1 MTATRHTLVL
11 GRESAG
17 RGLATLPEWCRLAAA
32 VAVLALPATGLCQE
46 PKPAEPPAKYVTV
59 RSAVDAA
66 IGFYAA
72 KDYAKGK
79 DAVTQALA
87 LASDEREQTAIQRT
101 MLRSYRAAPDWEPM
115 VEALE
120 FMVEHSE
127 FDGERSL
134 ARREL
139 IGFAHHRGR
148 VDDVVKRYEDRLG
161 RKPDDE
167 TSLVILGEIFMR
179 LEPNARRAVAMFE
192 KLGEVRAKAG
202 RELTPAEA
210 ADLAREYVK
219 DRRFREGAE
228 LFEKTAGRDP
238 KLAAWNW
245 KEAAAAW
252 RKEGDRDKAI
262 AAARSA
268 ERTGP
273 ESRDE
278 GLAHFWHR
286 GLADVFFEIGEFG
299 AAIPHYE
306 RAIEKTAID
315 GYRKDCEQRLGEAK
329 RRVAGS

>member
-1 MTATRHTLVL
+1 MASWCLV
-11 GRESAG
+11 
-17 RGLATLPEWCRLAAA
+17 A
-32 VAVLALPATGLCQE
+32 VATVALGVPATGRGQE

-120 FMVEHSE
+120 FMSEHSE

-148 VDDVVKRYEDRLG
+148 VDDVVKRYEDRLA

-167 TSLVILGEIFMR
+167 TPLVILAEIFMR

-202 RELTPAEA
+202 RELTPDEA
-210 ADLAREYVK
+210 ADLAREYVN
-219 DRRFREGAE
+219 DRRFKQGAE
-228 LFEKTAGRDP
+228 LFEKTAARDP
-238 KLAAWNW
+238 KRAAWNW
-245 KEAAAAW
+245 KEAAEAW
-252 RKEGDRDKAI
+252 RKEGDKEKAV
-262 AAARSA
+262 AAARAA
-268 ERTGP
+268 ERAGP
-273 ESRDE
+273 ESRSE
-278 GLAHFWHR
+278 GLAHHWHR
-286 GLADVFFEIGEFG
+286 GLADVFFESGEFG
-299 AAIPHYE
+299 ASIPHYE
-306 RAIEKTAID
+306 QAIEKTTIE

-329 RRVAGS
+329 RRVAGT